1 MFGLHLKII
10 FVDHLP
16 RAVPVQDQEVDQ
28 GAELEVEVKVQIRI
42 VEMLLCWTY
51 VFSFLGMRYNNSKD
65 GHMDFPIC
73 TGITIWNL
81 KSIRQ
86 F

>member
-16 RAVPVQDQEVDQ
+16 RAVRAQDQEVDQ

-42 VEMLLCWTY
+42 VEMLLC
-51 VFSFLGMRYNNSKD
+51 
-65 GHMDFPIC
+65 
-73 TGITIWNL
+73 
-81 KSIRQ
+81 
-86 F
+86 